1 MNVGH
6 SKAVVVVGAG
16 PAGLLATIAAAR
28 QGARVQVLEQMDH
41 PGLKLLA
48 SGGGRCNLTNTLPA
62 ADFPARF
69 GRQGRFLE
77 PALTVCG
84 PDRLREFLAELG
96 VRTHSPDGFHVYP
109 VTDSAAT
116 VLAALLQELE
126 RRTVPVRLGV
136 NVTGLVCA
144 AGRLQGVRAAG
155 EVIPAAAVVLATGGC
170 SYPEL
175 GGTGGG
181 YALAQAAGHALVAPV
196 PALVPLVTR
205 ETWPG
210 ELAGVSLAQA
220 RLELALPGRLRQ
232 AAQGALLFT
241 HRGLSGPAVLDLS
254 GAVAAHLAR
263 QAEAPLRLSLLPGA
277 SAAHLQEKV
286 NRWRRE
292 QGRKSVARLLA
303 AEGLSQALARS
314 VVRLA
319 GLAADRTA
327 AQLTAPE
334 RRTLVGCLT
343 ECPLAVTAT
352 EGFARA
358 MVTRG
363 GVSLREVE
371 AATLASR
378 KMPGLFFA
386 GEVLDLDGPC
396 GGFNLQWAFS
406 SGWLAGRRAASY
418 ET

>member
-16 PAGLLATIAAAR
+16 PAGLLAAIAAAR
-28 QGARVQVLEQMDH
+28 QGARVQVLEQMDR

-62 ADFPARF
+62 ADYPARF
-69 GRQGRFLE
+69 GRQGRFLA
-77 PALTVCG
+77 PSLTACG
-84 PDRLREFLAELG
+84 PDRLREFFAELG

-126 RRTVPVRLGV
+126 RCAVPVRLGMK
-136 NVTGLVCA
+136 VTSLVYA
-144 AGRLQGVRAAG
+144 VGNLQGVRAAG
-155 EVIPAAAVVLATGGC
+155 AAIPAEAVVLAAGGC

-220 RLELALPGRLRQ
+220 RLELDLPRRSRP
-232 AAQGALLFT
+232 AVQGALLFT

-254 GAVAAHLAR
+254 GAVAELLA
-263 QAEAPLRLSLLPGA
+263 QGSVAPLRLSLLPGA
-277 SAAHLQEKV
+277 SAASLHGLMGL
-286 NRWRRE
+286 WHSA
-292 QGRKSVARLLA
+292 QGRRSVARLLA
-303 AEGLSQALARS
+303 EEGLPQALARS

-327 AQLTAPE
+327 AQLTASE
-334 RRTLVGCLT
+334 RRALVGCLT
-343 ECPLAVTAT
+343 ACPLTVTAT

-363 GVSLREVE
+363 GVALREV
-371 AATLASR
+371 APATLASR

-396 GGFNLQWAFS
+396 GGFNLQWAFA
-406 SGWLAGRRAASY
+406 SGWLAGRRAAQAS
-418 ET
+418 